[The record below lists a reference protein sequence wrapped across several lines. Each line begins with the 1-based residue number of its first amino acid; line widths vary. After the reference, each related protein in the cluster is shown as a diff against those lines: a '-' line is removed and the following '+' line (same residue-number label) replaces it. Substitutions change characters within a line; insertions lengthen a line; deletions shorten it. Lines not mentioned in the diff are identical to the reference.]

1 MAVASVERRR
11 GGGVS
16 VEIQLIGPKPEVL
29 EATRMCEATF
39 DVVGKSNPRKSR
51 TGDAYR
57 VYIEAEVADRS

>member
-1 MAVASVERRR
+1 M
-11 GGGVS
+11 S

-29 EATRMCEATF
+29 EAVQRCEKAF